1 MTLRAIAAVSGVY
14 DVLLGLAMLGGRP
27 LLAALFGAAEPV
39 PPIHAD
45 LNGLFLLAIGAGY
58 WLAWRDPARYRGYLW
73 VMGPGM
79 KGAGALL
86 FVADHLLRG
95 SPAAYLLFALTD
107 GTLALLTLWA
117 LLRHDRGQR
126 LSTSRSRVAA
136 TRTAGSPRR

>member
-27 LLAALFGAAEPV
+27 LLAALFGVSDPT

-45 LNGLFLLAIGAGY
+45 LNGLFLVAIGAGY
-58 WLAWRDPARYRGYLW
+58 WLPWRDPTRYRGYLW

-86 FVADHLLRG
+86 FMADHLLRG
-95 SPAAYLLFALTD
+95 SPAAYLLFAITD
-107 GTLALLTLWA
+107 GTLALLTFWA
-117 LLRHDRGQR
+117 LRRDRG
-126 LSTSRSRVAA
+126 
-136 TRTAGSPRR
+136 TA